1 MIPTAPMTLPSAG
14 ALRRGRKTRRW
25 ARRPRK
31 QAMRRAS
38 VVAGR
43 LPMRSA
49 MWMRTGMFGLLPG
62 MMSTQGITSVPDLVS
77 SS

>member
-1 MIPTAPMTLPSAG
+1 
-14 ALRRGRKTRRW
+14 
-25 ARRPRK
+25 
-31 QAMRRAS
+31 MRRAS

-43 LPMRSA
+43 LPMPSA

-77 SS
+77 SSYT